1 MIESGSLRNHFLIAM
16 PTLADPNF
24 FHSVIYICQHND
36 EGALGIVINRPL
48 NLNFGYLLEQLS
60 IRPASADIAGRP
72 VYLGGPVQSGAL
84 FILHQPPLQ
93 WESSLP
99 VDDEIS
105 LTTSPDILNALAQ
118 DAFPGAALAAL
129 GYAGWAPGQLEQE
142 LLDNAWLSVQAD
154 PHILFHAPVEQRWS
168 LAAASLGVDVT
179 HLSGDVG
186 HA

>member
-16 PTLADPNF
+16 PSLADPNF
-24 FHSVIYICQHND
+24 FHSVIYVCQHND

-60 IRPASADIAGRP
+60 IRPANADIAGRP

-99 VDDEIS
+99 VTDEIS

-118 DAFPGAALAAL
+118 NTFPGAALAAL

-142 LLDNAWLSVQAD
+142 LLDNAWLSVRAD
-154 PHILFHAPVEQRWS
+154 THILFHAPAEQRWS

-179 HLSGDVG
+179 RLSGDVG

>member
-16 PTLADPNF
+16 PSLADPNF

-48 NLNFGYLLEQLS
+48 NLNFGYLLERLS
-60 IRPASADIAGRP
+60 LRPTREDIAARQ
-72 VYLGGPVQSGAL
+72 VYLGGPVQTGAL
-84 FILHQPPLQ
+84 FVLHQPPLQ

-99 VDDEIS
+99 VTEEIS
-105 LTTSPDILNALAQ
+105 LTTSPDILKALAQ

-154 PHILFHAPVEQRWS
+154 TQILFHAPPEQRWS
-168 LAAASLGVDVT
+168 MAAASLGVDVT
-179 HLSGDVG
+179 RLSGDVG